1 MAARETLGT
10 ATPVDH
16 TARDQRPESDHLGHA
31 VPGRRA
37 TGAVETR
44 PDRDRRLLSHEVDP
58 AGPDGIAIVG
68 MACRFPGGADTPER
82 YWDLLRSGRSAI
94 GEPPPERWDPRVY
107 DADPSVAGRLYV
119 SRGGYLDDVA
129 GFDCAFF
136 GMSPR
141 EAVHVDPQHRLLLE
155 MAYEAFEDAGV
166 PLEQVAGSSTGVF
179 VGISTHDYGDIQV
192 YPSNRTLI
200 DGHSN
205 SGSATSLA
213 ANRISFMFDL
223 RGPSMIVDTACSSS
237 LSACHLAVASLRR
250 GECELAVLGGIQLLV
265 APELTIGFCKAAM
278 LSPDCR
284 CAAFDAGANGYV
296 RSEGGAT
303 VVLKPLPAAIADG
316 DRVYAVLAGTAVN
329 QDGHTSGMT
338 VPSAVA
344 QAAVVR
350 AALADAGIEP
360 GQVDYVEAHGTG
372 TSVGDPIEAT
382 ALGAVFA
389 AAKGPGG
396 VCAIGSVKTNIGHLE
411 AASGM
416 AGLCKAALSLWH
428 RQIPKSLHF
437 SVPNPDIDF
446 DALRLRVVTDLE
458 PWPAGAEAV
467 VGVNS
472 FGFGGANGH
481 AVLVGAEPAPPPA
494 PDASGAPGQDRTDLL
509 VVSGRTREAL
519 VANARATADHL
530 AGPSSAPMDVVCRT
544 AARRRTHHEHR
555 AGVVAS
561 SAADMAELLEALA
574 AGERRAAAPQGR
586 AVTGGP
592 PLAFVFSGMGPQ
604 WWGMGRQLLTDEPT
618 FRDTISRCDAALRGV
633 TSWSLLAELHA
644 DDGVSRVAEP
654 DLVQLTNFAVQMGLV
669 ALWERWGVRPAAVI
683 GHSGGEMAA
692 ACAAGALTLEDAAVL
707 CWHRGRL
714 MSRAA
719 GKGRMLAVGLPPAE
733 VAEFLVDGPDGVCL
747 AAVNAPST
755 VTLSGHEGRLAEVA
769 AVLTERQVFA
779 RMLTVVVP
787 YHSAHMDPIEDEI
800 LASLEYLRPDAPRVP
815 MVSAVTADW
824 VTGSALDA
832 GYWWRSIRQPVL
844 FADGLDRLIDDAYRT
859 FVEIAP
865 HPVLSQSVGQ
875 CLAARGVTGAT
886 ILPSLRRM
894 EDDRTTLLRSAAG
907 LWALGTPLDWTAIE
921 GEGPDHAPL
930 PTYRWTRERHWFES
944 RPATDSYDGIDAGDH
959 DHPLLGRRVRAA
971 NPLWELRPGG
981 EHLRWLDDHVIDGAV
996 IHPGAGYVEAGL
1008 AVARLVD
1015 HDPPG
1020 LRDLEL
1026 RRALLTRTA
1035 GMVQTSVV
1043 GESLAFHASN
1053 GSETGWELH
1062 ADGHLAGAGRPP
1074 AAIDVPALQARCP
1087 LEIHTGELYE
1097 GFHQRGLQYGPAFV
1111 GITEAW
1117 MGHGEAFGTVALPDD
1132 LVATA
1137 ADYLVHPALL
1147 DAAFQLLLVA
1157 AGGGDGRG
1165 DLFLPVHIDH
1175 VGAWGSVGGS
1185 CRVRARL
1192 LDERRADDAVV
1203 VGAVDLIADDGTVLV
1218 SVDGLRCRRID
1229 QRSDP
1234 GDTMDDWLYDLRWET
1249 PPGGGGPSVIAV
1261 PSPAALERVCAAADG
1276 TAVDQGWDQYYEGV
1290 EPLLEQAAAGLVWN
1304 GLVEAGWDPAQTLVE
1319 DELAVA
1325 TGTVA
1330 SRRRHLQALVDRLV
1344 DAGWVVR
1351 DGGSLRSADRARPDP
1366 GAALDEVARAFPAF
1380 ATDAALVARCGASL
1394 AAVLQGRLDAAS
1406 VLFADDIAGLVA
1418 RFYRDAPASLF
1429 TNTLVGDVVAA
1440 LVAGCDESRPF
1451 EVLEVGGGTG
1461 GTTASVRP
1469 VLPPGSTYTFTD
1481 RSAHFIQSMAAD
1493 LAAEGVRTAI
1503 VDIEK
1508 GLGDQG
1514 ITPGSFDLVVG
1525 ANVVHATAD
1534 IASTIGHLT
1543 AALAPNGR
1551 IVLVEITRPLLWLDV
1566 VFGVTDGWW
1575 RFADSDDLRHDHAVL
1590 SPEAWTAV
1598 LESSGLNDV
1607 TLVSD
1612 HPPAGPPGQCVIVAT
1627 RPGTSETPVEETP
1640 EAERWA
1646 VVGTGPMAD
1655 AIAKMLSRRCALADV
1670 DVAGGIVHVA
1680 ATGTQPAEAIDP
1692 VALFDEQ
1699 RRACEEWLEVA
1710 RAPGTSSVRKICV
1723 VTTEAQPV
1731 GRDHGPLDLACAPLW
1746 GLTRV
1751 AIKERPEVRWQLV
1764 DLPAGPSVGDLDRLG
1779 DALLAPTAEE
1789 ETAIRHGR
1797 RLVRRLRR
1805 MEPEDRR
1812 DLRHTPLTGEAWR
1825 ADVTRP
1831 GALETLVLQPVDRRP
1846 PGPGQ
1851 VEVEVCAA
1859 GVNFRDVML
1868 AMGLLPELASEGT
1881 FGQRALGLDLCGR
1894 VVACGPGVE
1903 LAEGTAV
1910 LGIGPGTFASH
1921 VTTSAQL
1928 VTPCPPGMAAADAA
1942 GSPCAFVTAMYALDR
1957 LARLGP
1963 GERVLIHSAT
1973 GGVGLA
1979 ALQVARHTGAEV
1991 LATAGSDDKRE
2002 LLRSLGVEH
2011 VFDSRSLDFA
2021 AEIMEVTGGA
2031 GVDVVLNSLAG
2042 EAIARGIETLAPFG
2056 RFVELG
2062 KRDIYEGSSLGLLA
2076 FRRNLSFF
2084 AVDLDR
2090 LCCERPDLAG
2100 ELLVEVTGMLADG
2113 TFEALPSRVFPVGET
2128 EDALRLMAQARH
2140 IGKIVVAVDGSQ
2152 QIEARPARCRPDGTY
2167 LVIGGTGGFGMA
2179 TAAWLVDEGAGAVV
2193 VVARHPPDDMT
2204 SRRLDELRSTGVEVV
2219 AMTADVGVETEV
2231 IRLLDDLR
2239 RTLPPL
2245 RGVVHAAMV
2254 LDDAPLDQLD
2264 HARLTTGMQA
2274 KVLGAW
2280 NLHRFTLT
2288 DDLHMF
2294 VCYSSIA
2301 ALLGNAG
2308 QGGYAAANA
2317 FLEVLA
2323 HHRRAL
2329 GLAAL
2334 TVDWGV
2340 IAEVGYVSRRH
2351 DLARHLE
2358 RQGYRS
2364 FSPEDALATLDRLL
2378 GHDSPQA
2385 MAARIDWRRWA
2396 TALPDETRS
2405 TRLGHF
2411 APAPEAA
2418 PSVSGVMQEVLAL
2431 PDAERLDG
2439 VVASLRREVAAVLG
2453 VNAARLDVDRRLAD
2467 LGLDSLIAVE
2477 LVAVLQL
2484 RLGVEVPLVRL
2495 LQDTTVAGLAELVL
2509 ELAQASGPASRPAA
2523 PVAAAGASAPSTSAE
2538 PQAAPAT
2545 PAAPPPPDR
2554 PGSLQTNGAG
2564 NGDGIAVGDGRTP
2577 YQDLDHRRWSPSQR
2591 AVKALIS
2598 TGLRSVLSVAVEGR
2612 EHLMTSGPYVLAT
2625 NHLALVDV
2633 PLVLT
2638 VMPRPVI
2645 VMAASEYRSSRLFDW
2660 FLSDMGNAIY
2670 VDRGTGDLKALD
2682 RALTV
2687 LRSGGIVGLSPEGRR
2702 SPSGALE
2709 RAHAGVAHLAA
2720 RSGAPVVPMAVWGQE
2735 AMRTALR
2742 RGRRAPVMIRTG
2754 APLRPPSA
2762 GAAPAELTAFSDQV
2776 MRTIAS
2782 LLPERYRG
2790 VYASEATHAEVTG
2803 NGA

>member
-1 MAARETLGT
+1 
-10 ATPVDH
+10 
-16 TARDQRPESDHLGHA
+16 
-31 VPGRRA
+31 
-37 TGAVETR
+37 
-44 PDRDRRLLSHEVDP
+44 
-58 AGPDGIAIVG
+58 
-68 MACRFPGGADTPER
+68 MACRFPGGADTPDR
-82 YWDLLRSGRSAI
+82 YWELLRSGRSAI
-94 GEPPPERWDPRVY
+94 GEPPPDRWDPQVY

-129 GFDCAFF
+129 GFDCEFF

-155 MAYEAFEDAGV
+155 MSYEAFEDAGV
-166 PLEQVAGSSTGVF
+166 SLEQVAGSSTGVF

-213 ANRISFMFDL
+213 ANRISYMFDL

-250 GECELAVLGGIQLLV
+250 GECELAVLGGIQLVV

-296 RSEGGAT
+296 RSEGGAA
-303 VVLKPLPAAIADG
+303 VVLKPLRAAIADG

-344 QAAVVR
+344 QEAVVR

-360 GQVDYVEAHGTG
+360 GRVAYVEAHGTG
-372 TSVGDPIEAT
+372 TPVGDPIEAT

-389 AAKGPGG
+389 PAKGPGG

-446 DALRLRVVTDLE
+446 EALRLRVVDDLE
-458 PWPAGAEAV
+458 PWPAGAEPVA
-467 VGVNS
+467 GVNS

-481 AVLVGAEPAPPPA
+481 AVLVGAEPAPPPVV
-494 PDASGAPGQDRTDLL
+494 PDAPASRGQDRTDLL

-519 VANARATADHL
+519 VANARAMADHL
-530 AGPSSAPMDVVCRT
+530 VGPTTAPIDEVCRT
-544 AARRRTHHEHR
+544 AARRRSHHQHR

-561 SAADMAELLEALA
+561 SPSDMAELLEALA
-574 AGERRAAAPQGR
+574 AGERRSAAPEGR

-604 WWGMGRQLLTDEPT
+604 WWGMGRQLLTDEPA
-618 FRDTISRCDAALRGV
+618 FGDTISRCDAALREV
-633 TSWSLLAELHA
+633 TSWSLLDELHA

-669 ALWERWGVRPAAVI
+669 ALWDRWGVRPAAVM

-714 MSRAA
+714 MSRAG
-719 GKGRMLAVGLPPAE
+719 GKGRMLAVGLAAAD
-733 VAEFLVDGPDGVCL
+733 VGEFLVDGPDGVCL

-755 VTLSGHEGRLAEVA
+755 VTLSGHEGRLEELV

-779 RMLTVVVP
+779 RMLSVVVP
-787 YHSAHMDPIEDEI
+787 YHSAHMDPIEEEI
-800 LASLEYLRPDAPRVP
+800 LASLEYLRPEAPRVP

-824 VTGSALDA
+824 VSGPALDA

-844 FADGLDRLIDDAYRT
+844 FADGLDRLIDGGYRT

-875 CLAARGVTGAT
+875 CLAARGITGAT
-886 ILPSLRRM
+886 IVPSLRRM
-894 EDDRTTLLRSAAG
+894 EDDRTTLLRSAAS
-907 LWALGTPLDWTAIE
+907 LWTLGTALDWAAIG
-921 GEGPDHAPL
+921 GEGPDRAPL
-930 PTYRWTRERHWFES
+930 PAYRWTRERHWFES
-944 RPATDSYDGIDAGDH
+944 RPATDHDDGIAAGDH
-959 DHPLLGRRVRAA
+959 DHPLLGRRVRSA
-971 NPLWELRPGG
+971 NPLWELRPGADR
-981 EHLRWLDDHVIDGAV
+981 LRWLDDHVIDGTV
-996 IHPGAGYVEAGL
+996 IHPGAAYVEAGL

-1020 LRDLEL
+1020 LRDLDL
-1026 RRALLTRTA
+1026 RRALLTQTA
-1035 GMVQTSVV
+1035 AMVQTSVA
-1043 GESLAFHASN
+1043 GEALAFHASN

-1062 ADGHLAGAGRPP
+1062 AAGHLDAAGRPP
-1074 AAIDVPALQARCP
+1074 AALDLSALQARCP
-1087 LEIHTGELYE
+1087 VQIDTGELYD

-1117 MGHGEAFGTVALPDD
+1117 KGEDEAFGTVTLPDD
-1132 LVATA
+1132 LA
-1137 ADYLVHPALL
+1137 AGAGDYLVHPALL

-1165 DLFLPVHIDH
+1165 DLFLPVHVDH
-1175 VGAWGSVGGS
+1175 VGAWGPVGGT

-1192 LDERRADDAVV
+1192 LDDRRTENGEV
-1203 VGAVDLIADDGTVLV
+1203 VGAVELVADDGTVVV

-1229 QRSDP
+1229 RRSGP
-1234 GDTMDDWLYDLRWET
+1234 SDTMDDWLYDLRWET
-1249 PPGGGGPSVIAV
+1249 PPGGRGPSVIAL
-1261 PSPAALERVCAAADG
+1261 PTPAALEPVCAAADV
-1276 TAVDQGWDQYYEGV
+1276 TATEQGWDRYYEGV
-1290 EPLLEQAAAGLVWN
+1290 EPLLEEAAAGLVWRA
-1304 GLVEAGWDPAQTLVE
+1304 LVEAGWDPAQAVVE
-1319 DELAVA
+1319 DELAKT
-1325 TGTVA
+1325 TGTVD
-1330 SRRRHLQALVDRLV
+1330 SRRRHLQALVDGLV
-1344 DAGWVVR
+1344 HAGWVVR
-1351 DGGSLRSADRARPDP
+1351 DGGSVRSSARARPDAE
-1366 GAALDEVARAFPAF
+1366 AALDKLAEAFPAF
-1380 ATDAALVARCGASL
+1380 TTDTALVARCGASL

-1406 VLFADDIAGLVA
+1406 VLFADDVAGLVA

-1429 TNTLVGDVVAA
+1429 TNTLVADVVAA
-1440 LVAGCDESRPF
+1440 LVVGCDGSRPV

-1461 GTTASVRP
+1461 GTTAYVRP
-1469 VLPPGSTYTFTD
+1469 VLPPGSAYTFTD
-1481 RSAHFIQSMAAD
+1481 LSAHFTQSVTAD
-1493 LAAEGVRTAI
+1493 LGTESVRAVV

-1508 GLGDQG
+1508 GLAGQG
-1514 ITPGSFDLVVG
+1514 IAPGSFDLVIG

-1543 AALAPNGR
+1543 AALAPGGR
-1551 IVLVEITRPLLWLDV
+1551 LVLVEITRPLLWLDV

-1575 RFADSDDLRHDHAVL
+1575 RFADSPDQRQDHAVL

-1598 LESSGLNDV
+1598 LEESGLTDV

-1612 HPPAGPPGQCVIVAT
+1612 HPPGGPPGQCVIVAT
-1627 RPGTSETPVEETP
+1627 WPWAP
-1640 EAERWA
+1640 EAAAEEMPEDERWA
-1646 VVGTGPMAD
+1646 VVGTGPVAD
-1655 AIAKMLSRRCALADV
+1655 AIGEMLLRRRALADV
-1670 DVAGGIVHVA
+1670 AVAGGIVQVA
-1680 ATGTQPAEAIDP
+1680 AAGTRPAEAVD
-1692 VALFDEQ
+1692 ALTLFDEQ
-1699 RRACEEWLEVA
+1699 RQACEKWLDIA
-1710 RAPGTSSVRKICV
+1710 RSPGTSPVRKICV

-1731 GRDHGPLDLACAPLW
+1731 GRDHGPLDLARAPLW

-1751 AIKERPEVRWQLV
+1751 AVKERPEVRWQLV
-1764 DLPAGPSVGDLDRLG
+1764 DLPRGPGSADLDRLG
-1779 DALLAPTAEE
+1779 DALFAATAEE
-1789 ETAIRHGR
+1789 ETAIRDGR

-1805 MEPEDRR
+1805 MEPEPRR
-1812 DLRHTPLTGEAWR
+1812 ALRRAPLPGESWR
-1825 ADVTRP
+1825 ASVTRP
-1831 GALETLVLQPVDRRP
+1831 GALETLVLQPVDRHP

-1851 VEVEVCAA
+1851 VEVEVSAA

-1868 AMGLLPELASEGT
+1868 AMGLLPALASEGT

-1894 VVACGPGVE
+1894 VATCGPGVE
-1903 LAEGTAV
+1903 LTVGTDV
-1910 LGIGPGTFASH
+1910 FGIGPGTFASH
-1921 VTTSAQL
+1921 VTTSARL
-1928 VTPCPPGMAAADAA
+1928 VTPCPPGLAAADAA
-1942 GSPCAFVTAMYALDR
+1942 GSPCAFVTALYALDR
-1957 LARLGP
+1957 LARLAP

-1973 GGVGLA
+1973 GGVGMA
-1979 ALQVARHTGAEV
+1979 ALQVARRAGAEV

-2021 AEIMEVTGGA
+2021 TEVMDVTGGA
-2031 GVDVVLNSLAG
+2031 GVDVVLNSLSG

-2062 KRDIYEGSSLGLLA
+2062 KRDIYAGSNLGLLA

-2090 LCCERPDLAG
+2090 LCSERPDLAG
-2100 ELLVEVTGMLADG
+2100 ELLVEVAALLADG

-2128 EDALRLMAQARH
+2128 EEALRLMAQARH
-2140 IGKIVVAVDGSQ
+2140 VGKITVAMDGSQ
-2152 QIEARPARCRPDGTY
+2152 EIEARPPRCHPDGTY
-2167 LVIGGTGGFGMA
+2167 LVTGGTGGFGMA
-2179 TAAWLVDEGAGAVV
+2179 TAAWLVDQGAGAVV
-2193 VVARHPPDDMT
+2193 VVARRPPDEVT
-2204 SRRLDELRSTGVEVV
+2204 ARRLGELRATGAEVV
-2219 AMTADVGVETEV
+2219 AMTADVGVEAQV
-2231 IRLLDDLR
+2231 ARLLDDVR
-2239 RTLPPL
+2239 RTLPPV

-2264 HARLTTGMQA
+2264 RARLTTGMQA

-2280 NLHRFTLT
+2280 NLHRLT
-2288 DDLHMF
+2288 RSDDLDMF

-2317 FLEVLA
+2317 FLEALA

-2329 GLAAL
+2329 GLEAL

-2340 IAEVGYVSRRH
+2340 ISEVGYVSRRH

-2364 FSPEDALATLDRLL
+2364 FTPDQALATLDRLL
-2378 GHDSPQA
+2378 GHDDPQA
-2385 MAARIDWRRWA
+2385 MAARIDWGRWA

-2405 TRLGHF
+2405 SRLSHF
-2411 APAPEAA
+2411 APAPDSA
-2418 PSVSGVMQEVLAL
+2418 PAVSGVMQQVLAL
-2431 PDAERLDG
+2431 PEAERLDG
-2439 VVASLRREVAAVLG
+2439 VVASVRREVGRVLG
-2453 VNAARLDVDRRLAD
+2453 VNAARLDLDRPLAD

-2495 LQDTTVAGLAELVL
+2495 LQDTTVTGLAELVL
-2509 ELAQASGPASRPAA
+2509 ELAEASGTTRRAVPDRAPAEAPAPAA
-2523 PVAAAGASAPSTSAE
+2523 VAATGAAAMPSAPQAGPPSSA
-2538 PQAAPAT
+2538 ASS
-2545 PAAPPPPDR
+2545 PPPA
-2554 PGSLQTNGAG
+2554 PGPIPTNGAG
-2564 NGDGIAVGDGRTP
+2564 DADADGRKR

-2598 TGLRSVLSVAVEGR
+2598 TGLRSVLSVEVEGR
-2612 EHLMTSGPYVLAT
+2612 EHLMTPGPYVLAT

-2645 VMAASEYRSSRLFDW
+2645 VMAASDYRSSWLFDW

-2670 VDRGTGDLKALD
+2670 VDRGTGDLEALE

-2687 LRSGGIVGLSPEGRR
+2687 LRSGGVVGLSPEGRR

-2735 AMRTALR
+2735 AARATLR
-2742 RGRRAPVMIRTG
+2742 RGRRAPVTIRTG
-2754 APLRPPSA
+2754 APLAPPRA
-2762 GAAPAELTAFSDQV
+2762 GAPPAELSAFSDQV
-2776 MRTIAS
+2776 MTTIAS

-2790 VYASEATHAEVTG
+2790 VYATGAAHAGVIG